1 MARYL
6 LVSGSPRDGNT
17 EYVMRRLHAA
27 LGGASEL
34 VLLRKLKI
42 GRCTGCLACE
52 GTGKCPIEDDMQG
65 LYRKM
70 EKAAVLVIATPN
82 YFDNVSGLL
91 KDFIDRCN
99 AFYNSGRIKGKKAV
113 FIVVGGGSAGDSR
126 RVVGQALRYFA
137 NGVGLDV
144 AGSFI
149 FTGTDRAGVRNT
161 AGAREKIEA
170 IAMKIRSLIKNDAPA
185 GI

>member
-6 LVSGSPRDGNT
+6 LVSGSPREGNS

-34 VLLRKLKI
+34 VLLRKLDI
-42 GRCTGCLACE
+42 RHCTGCLACE
-52 GTGKCPIEDDMQG
+52 GTGECPIGDDMQD
-65 LYRKM
+65 LYAKM
-70 EKAAVLVIATPN
+70 NKAAVLVVATPN

-99 AFYNSGRIKGKKAV
+99 TFYNNGRMKGKKAV

-126 RVVGQALRYFA
+126 RVAGQALRYFA

-144 AGSFI
+144 EESFI
-149 FTGTDRAGVRNT
+149 FTGTDRAGIRDMR
-161 AGAREKIEA
+161 GANERIETVA
-170 IAMKIRSLIKNDAPA
+170 KKIRSM
-185 GI
+185 